1 MECSYTIYLQKRIQD
16 PLDAKRLKNVGAGP
30 KILLDLYQKHIRSI
44 LEYSVPA
51 WGPMIS
57 DENCDEV
64 ERVQKCAYKV
74 IFGQNLSYKRQ
85 LELSNTLSLAQRRTI
100 LTHKFAVKCRDSQTF
115 SNWFESR
122 PIIVNTRNPKMFL
135 EVPARCER
143 WRSSPIATMTRILN
157 EC

>member
-1 MECSYTIYLQKRIQD
+1 
-16 PLDAKRLKNVGAGP
+16 
-30 KILLDLYQKHIRSI
+30 
-44 LEYSVPA
+44 
-51 WGPMIS
+51 MIS

-74 IFGQNLSYKRQ
+74 IFGQNLSYKKQ
-85 LELSNTLSLAQRRTI
+85 LELSNTLSLAKRRTI
-100 LTHKFAVKCRDSQTF
+100 LTQKFAVKCCDSQTF